1 MRNGTDAKRNGCETE
16 RMGLKC
22 GTDGV
27 KMRNGTDGVKMRKGT
42 DMGVIKM
49 RNGYGV
55 KMRNGTNMRLKL
67 NLKPISVP
75 FCVLTPYPF
84 RSAF

>member
-1 MRNGTDAKRNGCETE
+1 
-16 RMGLKC
+16 
-22 GTDGV
+22 
-27 KMRNGTDGVKMRKGT
+27 
-42 DMGVIKM
+42 
-49 RNGYGV
+49 
-55 KMRNGTNMRLKL
+55 MRLKL